1 MTKINLQQYDL
12 LHLSEEEMD
21 NIEDINRT
29 SLQRKEIKS
38 QWNKEEDGINVNK
51 GKSIETFRK
60 W

>member
-12 LHLSEEEMD
+12 LRLSEEEMD

-38 QWNKEEDGINVNK
+38 QWNKEEDGVNVNK

>member
-12 LHLSEEEMD
+12 LHLSEDEMD
-21 NIEDINRT
+21 SIETINRT
-29 SLQRKEIKS
+29 SIQRKEIKS

-51 GKSIETFRK
+51 GKSIEMFRK

>member
-38 QWNKEEDGINVNK
+38 QWNKEEDGVNVNK
-51 GKSIETFRK
+51 AKSIETFRK

>member
-12 LHLSEEEMD
+12 LCLSEEEMD

-38 QWNKEEDGINVNK
+38 QWNKEEDGVNVNK
-51 GKSIETFRK
+51 AKSIETFRK

>member
-12 LHLSEEEMD
+12 LHLSEEEVD

-38 QWNKEEDGINVNK
+38 QWNKEEDGVNVNK
-51 GKSIETFRK
+51 AKSIETFRK

>member
-12 LHLSEEEMD
+12 LRLSEEEMD

-38 QWNKEEDGINVNK
+38 QWNKEEDGVNVNK
-51 GKSIETFRK
+51 AKSVETFRK

>member
-21 NIEDINRT
+21 NIEDINIT
-29 SLQRKEIKS
+29 SIQRKEIKS
-38 QWNKEEDGINVNK
+38 QWNKEEDGVNVNK
-51 GKSIETFRK
+51 AKSIETFRK

>member
-12 LHLSEEEMD
+12 LRLSEEEMD

-38 QWNKEEDGINVNK
+38 QWNKEEDGVNVNK
-51 GKSIETFRK
+51 AKSIETFRK